1 MKKNIVALLM
11 VSALTV
17 AMVTACGSDSEETS
31 GKATEETTA
40 EESSGYESEA
50 ASDGY
55 VSPEDAVAAVG
66 DEDVQVLDVRS
77 EERRVGEEGRS
88 RWSPYH

>member
-40 EESSGYESEA
+40 EESSGARLHPMDMYH
-50 ASDGY
+50 
-55 VSPEDAVAAVG
+55 
-66 DEDVQVLDVRS
+66 
-77 EERRVGEEGRS
+77 RRMR
-88 RWSPYH
+88 